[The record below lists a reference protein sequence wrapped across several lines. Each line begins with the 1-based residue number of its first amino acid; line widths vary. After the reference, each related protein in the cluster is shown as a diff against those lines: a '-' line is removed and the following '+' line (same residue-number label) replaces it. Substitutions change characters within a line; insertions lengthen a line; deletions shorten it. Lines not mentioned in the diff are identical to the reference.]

1 MNIDIKNIGVD
12 ASYFYADPLVKAVRR
27 IIKCGFRRIEFTGLS
42 LTSLSDSGLKELGTL
57 LKQKN
62 AECVSIST
70 AGELVPINLGN
81 LAMLHRRERE
91 KAVSHVKQCIDFAVG
106 LGCQRVVCD
115 LGMSTEEKAT
125 FSFDEEQERYL
136 SSCRQ
141 IIEHAS
147 ACKVTM
153 VLMNVPGA
161 RWKVWEGLPPDKVSV
176 VERHVPPWRL
186 WPDEK
191 ELIEETA
198 RGLKGKVRWA
208 FDTANAVVAHGTDN
222 FNIIDAVSPYLK
234 HGLEIVYLAN
244 HPGLYNKVWHR
255 LLLHM
260 PLWQNGFYTAGNYAS
275 LFAKLEESGFRG
287 EVILQVREEEPS
299 EESLLKNINL

>member
-1 MNIDIKNIGVD
+1 MNIKKLGVN

-42 LTSLSDSGLKELGTL
+42 LTSLSDSDLKELGTL
-57 LKQKN
+57 LKHEN
-62 AECVSIST
+62 AECVSINT

-91 KAVSHVKQCIDFAVG
+91 KAVSHVKQCIDFAVE

-115 LGMSTEEKAT
+115 LGMSTEEKGT

-147 ACKVTM
+147 ACKVTV

-191 ELIEETA
+191 ELIEKTSNS
-198 RGLKGKVRWA
+198 LNNSIRWA
-208 FDTANAVVAHGTDN
+208 FDTANTVVAHGADK
-222 FNIIDAVSPYLK
+222 FDVIDTISLYLK

-255 LLLHM
+255 LLLHQ
-260 PLWQNGFYTAGNYAS
+260 PLWQEGFYTAGDYAS
-275 LFAKLEESGFRG
+275 LFTKLTEARFNG
-287 EVILQVREEEPS
+287 EIILQIRDEEPS
-299 EESLLKNINL
+299 EESLLKNINLL